1 MRGKAVAGTC
11 CLLVALVAQFAHG
24 RAVDE
29 SEESASTL
37 CKVLDGLDALTQACE
52 FSTKNR
58 TVNIVI
64 DGVPKNAE
72 KLCPEIDA
80 LVEQND
86 LAFTESWAVEI
97 VSSRPD
103 YAVIGTCPL

>member
-1 MRGKAVAGTC
+1 MKGKVVAGTC
-11 CLLVALVAQFAHG
+11 CLLIALAAPFAYG
-24 RAVDE
+24 SAADE

-37 CKVLDGLDALTQACE
+37 CKILDGLDALTQACE

-64 DGVPKNAE
+64 DGAPMDAE
-72 KLCPEIDA
+72 KLCPEINA

-86 LAFTESWAVEI
+86 LAFTEGWAVEI

>member
-1 MRGKAVAGTC
+1 VRGKVVAGTC
-11 CLLVALVAQFAHG
+11 CLLIALAAQFAHG
-24 RAVDE
+24 SAVDE

-37 CKVLDGLDALTQACE
+37 CKVLDGLDALTQASE
-52 FSTKNR
+52 FSAKNR

-64 DGVPKNAE
+64 DGTPKDAE

-86 LAFTESWAVEI
+86 LVFAKGWAVEI

-103 YAVIGTCPL
+103 FAVIGTCPL

>member
-1 MRGKAVAGTC
+1 MRGKVVAGTC
-11 CLLVALVAQFAHG
+11 CLLVALAAQFAYG

-64 DGVPKNAE
+64 DGAPKAAE
-72 KLCPEIDA
+72 KLCPEINA